1 MTNASRKG
9 GGGFLQDIISVSM
22 ARVIALA
29 AFLVTNILIARYLGP
44 EGKGLAAIFTA
55 VPNLVGVIAALGMD
69 KSSAYMIG
77 KQLHGE
83 DAILSGLMIG
93 AAASTLC
100 AIALSGAYFLV
111 SWSEGYTALTVMLTM
126 GVVVAA
132 TLQRLMNGV
141 MLGRRLVSL
150 FSVTRWLPQALQAL
164 VVLATILLATLAVN
178 DIIVGMLVGFAAA
191 VIYSL
196 IALSR
201 RISFSFRFDRACF
214 KLLLSYGVVVSIAD
228 FLVFLNYKIQIF
240 VLQAVSTVEQVGL
253 FSLGQ
258 NFGELLWQA
267 PGMMS
272 AVILSRSANAADP
285 VAFSHK
291 IGVLLRLSLLVCA
304 GLGIMIGVACLI
316 GIPIVFGPAFAPSSL
331 VYFMLLPGV
340 VAIITF
346 KILASD
352 LVGQGKARM
361 TALIMAPS
369 VALNIG
375 LGLALIPLWGAIGA
389 AMAATVTY
397 LAISV
402 AVVTLYSRK
411 MGQPVRAFL
420 TPRADDLAFLVE
432 RAPFLRRL
440 ARRISRRK

>member
-1 MTNASRKG
+1 MADGSGKG
-9 GGGFLQDIISVSM
+9 GGGFLQDIVSVSM

-77 KQLHGE
+77 KQLHGD
-83 DAILSGLMIG
+83 DAILSGLTIG
-93 AAASTLC
+93 AAASTLL
-100 AIALSGAYFLV
+100 AIAISGAYFLA
-111 SWSEGYTALTVMLTM
+111 SWGEGYTTLAVTLTM
-126 GVVVAA
+126 GVVVAV

-178 DIIVGMLVGFAAA
+178 DVIIGMLAGCVAA
-191 VIYSL
+191 VVYSL

-201 RISFSFRFDRACF
+201 RISFRFRFDRACF
-214 KLLLSYGVVVSIAD
+214 KLLLTYGVVVAIAD
-228 FLVFLNYKIQIF
+228 FLVFLNYKVQIF
-240 VLQAVSTVEQVGL
+240 ALQAVSTVEQVGL
-253 FSLGQ
+253 FALGQ

-285 VAFSHK
+285 VAFSRK
-291 IGVLLRLSLLVCA
+291 IGVLLRLTLLVCSA
-304 GLGIMIGVACLI
+304 LGIMIGVACVI

-331 VYFMLLPGV
+331 VYFTLLPGV

-352 LVGQGKARM
+352 LVGQGKARV

-375 LGLALIPLWGAIGA
+375 LGLALIPLWGAVGA
-389 AMAATVTY
+389 AVAATIT
-397 LAISV
+397 
-402 AVVTLYSRK
+402 
-411 MGQPVRAFL
+411 
-420 TPRADDLAFLVE
+420 
-432 RAPFLRRL
+432 
-440 ARRISRRK
+440 